1 MKKFEIL
8 PHTADL
14 RIRAFGKTKKELFK
28 NSLIGMSSFIKK
40 IVIKNKK
47 FKVKRNI
54 KVQSSDLNNLLID
67 FLSEVLTL
75 SDINQE
81 VYFDVKFEEFF
92 NKSLRATIY
101 GIKIERFDED
111 IKAVTYHE
119 IDIKKNKKGLWQAT
133 VVYDI

>member
-14 RIRAFGKTKKELFK
+14 RIKAFGATKKELFK

-40 IVIKNKK
+40 SIINRNPEIEKEIK
-47 FKVKRNI
+47 I
-54 KVQSSDLNNLLID
+54 QSTDINNLLID

-81 VYFDVKFEEFF
+81 VYFDVKF
-92 NKSLRATIY
+92 NKFSDTELEA
-101 GIKIERFDED
+101 KIFGVRVDEFDED

-119 IDIKKNKKGLWQAT
+119 INIKKNKDGLLEAT

>member
-14 RIRAFGKTKKELFK
+14 RIKAFGATKEELFK

-40 IVIKNKK
+40 SIINRNPEIEKEIK
-47 FKVKRNI
+47 I
-54 KVQSSDLNNLLID
+54 QSTDINNLLID

-81 VYFDVKFEEFF
+81 VYFDVKF
-92 NKSLRATIY
+92 NKFSDTELEA
-101 GIKIERFDED
+101 KIFGVRVDEFDED

-119 IDIKKNKKGLWQAT
+119 INIKKNKDGLLEAT